1 MFNAITSYEFA
12 NPGMLWLLLA
22 LPLLAIWL
30 GRRGQ
35 AAAVQYSSVE
45 TVRRLGASRRTRAGA
60 FLTSLRLLTLAC
72 VIVAL
77 ARPQEVERSREIEAS
92 GVDLMLAVDISRSMM
107 AEDLTVRGERLNR
120 LEVVKRVMEDFI
132 RDRPNDRIGIVAF
145 GGKAYLMSPVTLDH
159 DWLLRNFE
167 RLQISSK
174 ADGTAIG
181 MGLAA
186 SVQRLRDEKAKSKV
200 VILLTDGVNNQG
212 EVSPL
217 MAAEAA
223 KTLGIKVYTIAAGK
237 DGIVQVPVQGGFFN
251 QSVPVQAEVDEET
264 LKEIAAMTGGKF
276 YRAQDAESLMRIYD
290 EIDQL
295 EKTEAKV
302 HKYQQFDE
310 LFYLALLPAFL
321 LMGLE
326 VGLANTRLRRL
337 P

>member
-1 MFNAITSYEFA
+1 MLNLFSNLEFA
-12 NPGMLWLLLA
+12 NPGILWLLLA

-45 TVRRLGASRRTRAGA
+45 TVRRLGVSRRTRAGA
-60 FLTSLRLLTLAC
+60 FLTTLRLLALAF

-77 ARPQEVERSREIEAS
+77 ARPQAVERSTEVEAS
-92 GVDLMLAVDISRSMM
+92 GVDLMLAVDISQSMK
-107 AEDLTVRGERLNR
+107 AEDLTMGRQRLNR
-120 LEVVKRVMEDFI
+120 LQVVKRVMEDFI

-145 GGKAYLMSPVTLDH
+145 GGRAFLISPVTLDH

-167 RLQISSK
+167 RLQISRRQ
-174 ADGTAIG
+174 DGTAIG

-200 VILLTDGVNNQG
+200 VILLTDGVNNTG

-223 KTLGIKVYTIAAGK
+223 KALGVKVYTIAAGK
-237 DGIVQVPVQGGFFN
+237 GGVVHMPVRNSFFN
-251 QSVPVQAEVDEET
+251 QTRAIQAEVDEDT
-264 LKEIAAMTGGKF
+264 LKEIANMTGGKF
-276 YRAQDAESLMRIYD
+276 YRATDAESLMRIYD

-295 EKTEAKV
+295 EKTKAKV
-302 HKYQQFDE
+302 HKYQKFDE
-310 LFYLALLPAFL
+310 LFYWALLPAFL
-321 LMGLE
+321 FLGFE

>member
-1 MFNAITSYEFA
+1 MEPTSYYSGYDFA
-12 NPGMLWLLLA
+12 NWAILWLLLA
-22 LPLLAIWL
+22 LPLIAIWL

-45 TVRRLGASRRTRAGA
+45 TVRRLGASRRTKAGA
-60 FLTSLRLLTLAC
+60 FLMALRLLALAC

-77 ARPQEVERSREIEAS
+77 ARPQHVERSREIEAS
-92 GVDLMLAVDISRSMM
+92 GVDLMLAVDISGSME
-107 AEDLTVRGERLNR
+107 AEDLNTGREPLNR
-120 LEVVKRVMEDFI
+120 LEVVKHVMEDFI
-132 RDRPNDRIGIVAF
+132 RDRPDDRIGIVAF
-145 GGKAYLMSPVTLDH
+145 GGKAYLLSPVTLDH
-159 DWLLRNFE
+159 DWLLKNFE
-167 RLQISSK
+167 RLQISPQ

-200 VILLTDGVNNQG
+200 VVLLTDGINNTG

-223 KTLGIKVYTIAAGK
+223 KTLGIKVYTIAAGSN
-237 DGIVQVPVQGGFFN
+237 GTVSVSTHGGLFRRQVPV
-251 QSVPVQAEVDEET
+251 EVDEET
-264 LKEIAAMTGGKF
+264 LKKIADMTGGKF
-276 YRAQDAESLMRIYD
+276 YRATDAQSLMRIYNQ
-290 EIDQL
+290 IDQL
-295 EKTEAKV
+295 EKTKAKV

-310 LFYLALLPAFL
+310 LFYWALLPAFL
-321 LMGLE
+321 LIGTE